1 MQQVARGMVVHPGL
15 HTRACIPCSLAQRL
29 RKWHAC
35 KAASQSVP
43 YWAGVP
49 WHPPETQG
57 PFVPLCPHVC
67 TGVDLSV
74 IPHFVCP
81 LTSRPFVDPGGWLGA
96 CWVWVEERGADH
108 SWLCC
113 CCVVPVAPLVHL
125 VPLPSAAGVSNCCQ
139 LLPTHELAAPCP
151 PTAVVAAD
159 GVTYE
164 RDVIEFLLY
173 RQALRA

>member
-35 KAASQSVP
+35 KVASQSVP

-96 CWVWVEERGADH
+96 CWVWLPVRLERNEGQIIHGCAAAAWCLWRLW
-108 SWLCC
+108 SIGCLCHLLLGSPTAANC
-113 CCVVPVAPLVHL
+113 WQHMNLPPHAPQ
-125 VPLPSAAGVSNCCQ
+125 PQWWRPME
-139 LLPTHELAAPCP
+139 LPTS
-151 PTAVVAAD
+151 
-159 GVTYE
+159 GM
-164 RDVIEFLLY
+164 
-173 RQALRA
+173 